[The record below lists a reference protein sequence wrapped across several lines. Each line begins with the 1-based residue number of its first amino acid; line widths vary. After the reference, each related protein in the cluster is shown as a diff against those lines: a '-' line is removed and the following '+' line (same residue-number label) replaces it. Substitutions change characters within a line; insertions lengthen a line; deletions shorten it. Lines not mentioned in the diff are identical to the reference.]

1 VRRSATSRRDRKAHE
16 TAARELRLAQERDR
30 DEILTA
36 RRALRHAE
44 RFYDQAVE
52 RAQRDLHLARAP
64 NPIAAY
70 GSDFI
75 LYDDRLS
82 TPDRTVALDDSVRA
96 EVTDRAEDPSSV
108 DLIIEG
114 PDWQE
119 IVTGPKRDE
128 ESLRQLAEEV
138 DQAAQEVTAI
148 STARRPQAEFAE
160 GRLAEA
166 RVERLGIAEAKPLL
180 DRLAQL
186 EEEDERVLDMAP
198 GITSGHDGVLVVTDR
213 RLLFVGLRQTL
224 LIPYDE
230 VRSIAA
236 RGRLLGARL
245 VISTP
250 SEKHVISGLVPRHA
264 KEIAELAGTRIA
276 AVSSASV
283 TP

>member
-1 VRRSATSRRDRKAHE
+1 MRRSADSRRDRKAHE

-36 RRALRHAE
+36 RRALRQAE

-70 GSDFI
+70 GSEFI

-82 TPDRTVALDDSVRA
+82 TPDRTLALDASVRA
-96 EVTDRAEDPSSV
+96 AVTDRAEDPSNV
-108 DLIIEG
+108 DLVIEG

-119 IVTGPKRDE
+119 VVTGPRRDE

-138 DQAAQEVTAI
+138 DQAAHDVTAI
-148 STARRPQAEFAE
+148 STARRPQTELAE

-186 EEEDERVLDMAP
+186 EEADERVLDMAP
-198 GITSGHDGVLVVTDR
+198 GITSGHDGVLVLTDR

-224 LIPYDE
+224 LIPYRE
-230 VRSIAA
+230 VTSIAA
-236 RGRLLGARL
+236 RGKLLGARL
-245 VISTP
+245 IISTP
-250 SEKHVISGLVPRHA
+250 AERHVVSGLVSRHA
-264 KEIAELAGTRIA
+264 EEIAELARARIDALASA
-276 AVSSASV
+276 A
-283 TP
+283 